1 MLKGY
6 STVTISDPCSMHHTV
21 RIYPSQDLT
30 LRLSS
35 DIKVLRTD
43 PFIEIVGE
51 KSLKEGTEI
60 HFKQKAEIIDWG
72 KESSVYLGEIYGE
85 TSTGH
90 KFRLCVHMM
99 SDNDYKKD
107 VVTVYNPVDQI
118 IKVEPYQILEVVLS
132 DPYFGGSDV
141 WDIGYRDESREL
153 DVGFHQLGKRD
164 TSLARSNLADSRD
177 ESDIYHL
184 KARTKSFFHPCC
196 REHHLWFRFDN
207 RILPLVR
214 TRPNNVYFVGN
225 IDFTGFGSAL
235 SKDEDL
241 KAQRSL
247 QVWLNIKNKHAHKV
261 AQVLGVRDF
270 GDVSERPDS
279 KVFLPIATP
288 TTSKR
293 SSSKSYS
300 STRSYGGGRQ
310 SWYGEGYDY
319 NTYTVKKSVR
329 EIDVE
334 EVENPVLGVN
344 CKAKSLIPIGRKKS
358 VGLIPYDWSKDDDDD
373 TILDHIEDDDDT
385 ETLDLGT
392 LDLTGID
399 DLEAT

>member
-1 MLKGY
+1 
-6 STVTISDPCSMHHTV
+6 MHHTV
-21 RIYPSQDLT
+21 RLYPSQDLA

-35 DIKVLRTD
+35 EIKVLHTD

-60 HFKQKAEIIDWG
+60 HFKQKSEIVDWG

-85 TSTGH
+85 TDTGH

-107 VVTVYNPVDQI
+107 VVTVYNPVNQI

-132 DPYFGGSDV
+132 DPYFGGSDA
-141 WDIGYRDESREL
+141 WDIDYQDEKREL
-153 DVGFHQLGKRD
+153 DIGFHQLGKRD
-164 TSLARSNLADSRD
+164 ATLSRSNLVDSRD

-184 KARTKSFFHPCC
+184 KSRTKSWFHPCC

-225 IDFTGFGSAL
+225 INFTGFGSSL

-270 GDVSERPDS
+270 GDVSENSDS
-279 KVFLPIATP
+279 KVFLPIASPSTHKKRS
-288 TTSKR
+288 TSKTY
-293 SSSKSYS
+293 SSS
-300 STRSYGGGRQ
+300 RAYGHGN
-310 SWYGEGYDY
+310 WHGEGYDY
-319 NTYTVKKSVR
+319 NTYTIKKSVR

-334 EVENPVLGVN
+334 EVENPVLGIN
-344 CKAKSLIPIGRKKS
+344 CKAKSLIPVGKS
-358 VGLIPYDWSKDDDDD
+358 PMGLIPYDWSDSDDD
-373 TILDHIEDDDDT
+373 TILDHIDDDDT
-385 ETLDLGT
+385 ETIDLGT
-392 LDLTGID
+392 VDLSDI

>member
-1 MLKGY
+1 
-6 STVTISDPCSMHHTV
+6 MHHTV
-21 RIYPSQDLT
+21 RLYPSQDLA

-35 DIKVLRTD
+35 DIKVLHTD

-51 KSLKEGTEI
+51 KALKEGTEI
-60 HFKQKAEIIDWG
+60 HFKQKSEIVDWG

-85 TSTGH
+85 TAKGH

-107 VVTVYNPVDQI
+107 VVTVYNPIDQI

-132 DPYFGGSDV
+132 DPYFGGSDA
-141 WDIGYRDESREL
+141 WDIAYQDENREL
-153 DVGFHQLGKRD
+153 DVSFHELGKRD
-164 TSLARSNLADSRD
+164 STLSKSNVEDNRD

-184 KARTKSFFHPCC
+184 KPRTKSWFHPCC

-214 TRPNNVYFVGN
+214 TRPNDVYFVGN
-225 IDFTGFGSAL
+225 INFTGFGSAT

-241 KAQRSL
+241 KAIRSL

-270 GDVSERPDS
+270 GDVSEKPES
-279 KVFLPIATP
+279 KVYLPITTP
-288 TTSKR
+288 STKKR

-300 STRSYGGGRQ
+300 STRSYNHH
-310 SWYGEGYDY
+310 SWHGEGYDY

-334 EVENPVLGVN
+334 EVENPILGVN
-344 CKAKSLIPIGRKKS
+344 CKAKSLIPVKRKPM
-358 VGLIPYDWSKDDDDD
+358 GLIPYDWSDPDDD
-373 TILDHIEDDDDT
+373 TILDLEGINLSDDDT
-385 ETLDLGT
+385 DIG
-392 LDLTGID
+392 
-399 DLEAT
+399 LEAT